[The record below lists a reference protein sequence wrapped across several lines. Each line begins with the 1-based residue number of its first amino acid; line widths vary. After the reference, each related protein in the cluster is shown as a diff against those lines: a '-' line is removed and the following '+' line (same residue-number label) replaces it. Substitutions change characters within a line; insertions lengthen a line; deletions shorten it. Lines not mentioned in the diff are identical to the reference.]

1 MADTAETALTL
12 IKQEAPDYHDSCD
25 TKFNTQRNGDYNEPT
40 EIKAETQCIK
50 TEDCAELPFECLKH
64 QVQGANG
71 EPTHIKCESDIKQE
85 DGDCHYEIDPHS
97 SMKMDVDFQQSENFS
112 AMKQEIKQ
120 ECDDALLDNQW
131 ITHHHYSTSS
141 GISSESSNIEENH
154 ERMFNLTTTIVKLSM
169 AQYHFLDLF
178 SIIESL

>member
-1 MADTAETALTL
+1 MKTPS
-12 IKQEAPDYHDSCD
+12 K
-25 TKFNTQRNGDYNEPT
+25 
-40 EIKAETQCIK
+40 K
-50 TEDCAELPFECLKH
+50 TEDCVELPCECLTH
-64 QVQGANG
+64 PVQGANG

-120 ECDDALLDNQW
+120 ECDDALLDNHW

-141 GISSESSNIEENH
+141 GISSESSNIEENQKC
-154 ERMFNLTTTIVKLSM
+154 MFTLTIISKNVNG
-169 AQYHFLDLF
+169 
-178 SIIESL
+178 SISIYRFI